1 MKALYKKRIL
11 VLLAATPY
19 LIWFVFGIVIDGF
32 SYIDLNQI
40 VALIAA
46 NIVMIALVISTID
59 SKSAS
64 KLVAAIMIA
73 LVVGYLIF
81 ESNQQHPL
89 LSKEIYY
96 ILIGIFCTYYV
107 ALNILSLTMFRNTNK
122 SVE

>member
-32 SYIDLNQI
+32 SNLDLNQI
-40 VALIAA
+40 VALITA

-59 SKSAS
+59 SKASS
-64 KLVAAIMIA
+64 KLVAAIMVA
-73 LVVGYLIF
+73 LIVGYLIF
-81 ESNQQHPL
+81 ESNQIHSIL
-89 LSKEIYY
+89 TKEMYY
-96 ILIGIFCTYYV
+96 IMIGIFCTYYGG
-107 ALNILSLTMFRNTNK
+107 LNILSLTMFRNTNK